1 MYQEERLV
9 EIVDYIDEN
18 RRISVDQICE
28 LFNVSRDTARRDLVK
43 LENKKAIVR
52 TRGGAI
58 SPGTSPEIKN
68 YRHRLHSVSSEKRE
82 IGKRAA
88 SLLEPGDTVILDTS
102 TTVQACAGELENT
115 EMTVITNSIHQ
126 AEILSGKDHLRIH
139 LLGGQLHKEH
149 GFLYG
154 TSTIEKLNQYHVDK
168 AFIGVV
174 GISEQGLTIGH
185 EEDGMVKRKMMEQA
199 REVIVLADHTK
210 MGVTEFF
217 QFATLEDIDAMI
229 TDRTPAQNFR
239 ELLEINHVELL
250 VTEEEKDIWS

>member
-9 EIVDYIDEN
+9 EIVDYINEH

-28 LFNVSRDTARRDLVK
+28 LFHVSRDTARRDLVK
-43 LENKKAIVR
+43 LENKRAIVR

-58 SPGTSPEIKN
+58 SPETDPEIRN
-68 YRHRLHSVSSEKRE
+68 YRHRLHTVSAEKRE

-88 SLLEPGDTVILDTS
+88 ALLQEGETVILDTS
-102 TTVQACAGELENT
+102 TTVQACADQIEDT
-115 EMTVITNSIHQ
+115 EITVITNSIHQ
-126 AEILSGKDHLRIH
+126 AEILSNKDHVRIH

-154 TSTIEKLNQYHVDK
+154 TSTIDKLNQYHVNK

-174 GISEQGLTIGH
+174 GVSEQGLTIGH

-199 REVIVLADHTK
+199 KRVIVLADHTK
-210 MGVTEFF
+210 IGVTEFF
-217 QFATLEDIDAMI
+217 QFATLGDIDVII
-229 TDRTPAQNFR
+229 TDRMPDRKFQ
-239 ELLEINHVELL
+239 ELLEINQVDLL